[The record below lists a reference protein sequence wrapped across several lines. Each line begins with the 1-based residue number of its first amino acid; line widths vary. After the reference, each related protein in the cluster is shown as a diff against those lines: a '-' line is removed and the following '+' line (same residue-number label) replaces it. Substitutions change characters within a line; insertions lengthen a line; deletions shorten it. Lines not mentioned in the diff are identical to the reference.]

1 MDFASIVRQGGK
13 QQGAVADAFGTG
25 QGDGGGFE
33 RGGGEADGFGHDG
46 RLGSGNRKRH
56 YTAGRGRLKN
66 MAAAIRSL
74 QSLSLNGFGILNA
87 LKHGKV
93 TSKRFVDARNLANRT
108 ARPQNSM
115 LKYIAPQSGRSVRV
129 GVRMNF

>member
-1 MDFASIVRQGGK
+1 MYFQTTFGKIFDFNAEFIERFQHTVGIVGFEQGMDFASVVGQGGE

-33 RGGGEADGFGHDG
+33 RGGREADGFGHDG

-66 MAAAIRSL
+66 VAAAIR
-74 QSLSLNGFGILNA
+74 
-87 LKHGKV
+87 
-93 TSKRFVDARNLANRT
+93 
-108 ARPQNSM
+108 
-115 LKYIAPQSGRSVRV
+115 
-129 GVRMNF
+129 